1 MYVSVPQVIN
11 LKNNFMRKCKVFF
24 TMALLAFLIGMSVL
38 SCQSNDDDN
47 YNSPKEQNLTAV
59 DLFIAS
65 EAYQNL
71 EKEIRKNMR
80 RKRNAIS
87 RLSREE
93 KERYH
98 QLKIE
103 WLNPKTRA
111 EANVQLN
118 LLLGYDEEADYDR
131 ISSLARKVYG
141 GTKFT
146 QLELMKALQKR
157 QMKRAVVNTRTT
169 DTEDLETCKKGVLTM
184 LHRVLV
190 YALII
195 IIEILANLKA
205 WRNTMILNI
214 FVLKKK
220 NSEQNE
226 KIVWMMLIKRG
237 KNV

>member
-1 MYVSVPQVIN
+1 
-11 LKNNFMRKCKVFF
+11 MRKCKVFF

-98 QLKIE
+98 QLKVE
-103 WLNPKTRA
+103 WFNPKTRA

-131 ISSLARKVYG
+131 ISSLAKKVYG

-146 QLELMKALQKR
+146 LLELMKALQKR

>member
-1 MYVSVPQVIN
+1 
-11 LKNNFMRKCKVFF
+11 MRKCKVFF

-98 QLKIE
+98 QLKVE
-103 WLNPKTRA
+103 WFNPKTRA

-131 ISSLARKVYG
+131 ISSLAKKVYG

>member
-1 MYVSVPQVIN
+1 
-11 LKNNFMRKCKVFF
+11 MRKCKVFF

-226 KIVWMMLIKRG
+226 KLSG
-237 KNV
+237 

>member
-1 MYVSVPQVIN
+1 
-11 LKNNFMRKCKVFF
+11 MRKCKVFF

-118 LLLGYDEEADYDR
+118 LLLGYDEEVDYDR

>member
-1 MYVSVPQVIN
+1 
-11 LKNNFMRKCKVFF
+11 MRKCKVFF

>member
-1 MYVSVPQVIN
+1 
-11 LKNNFMRKCKVFF
+11 MRKCKVFF

-169 DTEDLETCKKGVLTM
+169 DTEDLETCKKGCTDHATQSSGICFDNYNRDISELESMAEYYDPEYIRSEKEKLGTE
-184 LHRVLV
+184 R
-190 YALII
+190 
-195 IIEILANLKA
+195 
-205 WRNTMILNI
+205 
-214 FVLKKK
+214 K
-220 NSEQNE
+220 NCLDDADKEREECIKGCKGTDE
-226 KIVWMMLIKRG
+226 KNR
-237 KNV
+237 

>member
-1 MYVSVPQVIN
+1 
-11 LKNNFMRKCKVFF
+11 MRKCKVFF

-98 QLKIE
+98 QLKVE
-103 WLNPKTRA
+103 WFNPKTRA

-131 ISSLARKVYG
+131 ISSLAKKVYG

-146 QLELMKALQKR
+146 LLELMKALQKR

-226 KIVWMMLIKRG
+226 KCLDDADKEREECIKDCKG
-237 KNV
+237 TDEKNR